1 MNDTA
6 NRIPRKTDD
15 IQNPDDFVQTECG
28 TLKEI
33 MVAVTLHEYRKL
45 VTQLAC
51 LRADNLHLEEKL
63 NEAKGLLEKAEG
75 KASLAEYYRKEAEKS
90 RDAYQADNVAL
101 ENENVRLEAA
111 LNSMLNR
118 LKGEDNAKPDV

>member
-1 MNDTA
+1 MENMP
-6 NRIPRKTDD
+6 IPRKTDD

-28 TLKEI
+28 VLKEI
-33 MVAVTLHEYRKL
+33 TVSVTLHEYRDL

-63 NEAKGLLEKAEG
+63 NEAKGLLDEAEK
-75 KASLAEYYRKEAEKS
+75 KVTLAEYYRKVAEKAS
-90 RDAYQADNVAL
+90 DAFRADNAAL

-111 LNSMLNR
+111 LNSMMNR